1 MGWRFSF
8 GWMFAGLLVMVA
20 GALIVIYYQKVAESF
35 LNGVTDYEKT
45 KLIGIIVVIVG
56 LILVTNLHTVLLT
69 AFINLLFKR

>member
-1 MGWRFSF
+1 MGWSFSF

-35 LNGVTDYEKT
+35 LNAVTDYEKT

-56 LILVTNLHTVLLT
+56 LILVTNLHAVLLT
-69 AFINLLFKR
+69 AFVNLLFKR

>member
-1 MGWRFSF
+1 MGWSFSF

-45 KLIGIIVVIVG
+45 KLIGIIVVVVG

-69 AFINLLFKR
+69 AFVNLLFKR

>member
-1 MGWRFSF
+1 MGWSFSF

-20 GALIVIYYQKVAESF
+20 GALIAIYYQKVAESF

-69 AFINLLFKR
+69 AFVNLLFKR

>member
-1 MGWRFSF
+1 MGWSFSF

-69 AFINLLFKR
+69 ALVNLLFKR